1 MLFLL
6 SSVIQHSYIYI
17 YTSTKECR
25 ERRDLVRRVSVPQAL
40 DWFGDWVLI
49 NPPPV
54 CMVSHP
60 HHVLVVSCMGRLAGS
75 KITTPHARCS
85 LHHLGAG
92 VAHQLYES
100 HTTTAGGCL
109 ASRRT
114 GGAAHCAP
122 RQYRRLCLQW
132 HPDKSEGGRERF
144 EELQVA
150 HRFLTD
156 EVQKEATEGGREGER
171 ERERPLFGRPRERH
185 GKSPRICFLG
195 RFFFTS

>member
-114 GGAAHCAP
+114 GGAAHAHPGSTGGCACSGTP
-122 RQYRRLCLQW
+122 TSRRAGENASRSSKW
-132 HPDKSEGGRERF
+132 R
-144 EELQVA
+144 
-150 HRFLTD
+150 TD
-156 EVQKEATEGGREGER
+156 
-171 ERERPLFGRPRERH
+171 F
-185 GKSPRICFLG
+185 
-195 RFFFTS
+195 